1 MKRSA
6 TFFNT
11 NIKQFAIIATV
22 AVVALVVALTAPLL
36 QAHAATTTVNPG
48 ESIQAAINAASDGD
62 TIVLASGT
70 YTEYFEITKPLTI
83 RGDGTVV
90 VQTKTSTNIGSGYT
104 VTGGDKGVDIQNTQN
119 VTLEN
124 ITFDGENDTT
134 TAQNG
139 ININSVRTVALNNII
154 VRNYARNAIGVTA
167 QQSAD
172 RVAGGDITFS
182 NVVTENAGWAGIA
195 FYTNASTGYT
205 APLSGIVFEGT
216 TTVSN
221 TQYGLQFGGDS
232 GTAEPITG
240 VNGAPVDLGRIIL
253 ADNQSNFL
261 NGLGNVAIVAI
272 QAGNLTVFANA
283 TIEKTNTPSVPNTGI
298 VQ

>member
-216 TTVSN
+216 TTVSWECRYCCFVRFN
-221 TQYGLQFGGDS
+221 YQWKCNSGG
-232 GTAEPITG
+232 
-240 VNGAPVDLGRIIL
+240 
-253 ADNQSNFL
+253 QSNGICECDDRKNKYSIGAKYGHCTITF
-261 NGLGNVAIVAI
+261 GLSVD
-272 QAGNLTVFANA
+272 NLR
-283 TIEKTNTPSVPNTGI
+283 
-298 VQ
+298 